1 MALQE
6 LKAKMGLGPAT
17 GGGRKELPAKDA
29 DDAAAKSKDAL
40 SAKGHSRG
48 EDE

>member
-17 GGGRKELPAKDA
+17 TAPRKELPSAKEGGA
-29 DDAAAKSKDAL
+29 SEPKAPPAAKSANGD
-40 SAKGHSRG
+40 
-48 EDE
+48 DE